1 MRQTHRDVTGDAP
14 PESER
19 PSSDQLAALKTRLEA
34 GESPY
39 VDFALWTPFGKRG
52 AKLRKFD
59 SQVFVDNELRNR
71 PLTGPSNFDAWLASW
86 KVFRSAMIMQ
96 GAASPA
102 ILDKYANG
110 IRDLANIHPG
120 SWGIIF
126 VAGELNRFE
135 RWENI
140 FEELQDGDDE
150 FRKQA
155 GFKADLPW
163 NTVIKLSTFGVNF
176 QDYSHWWFLHVLSVA
191 TGKVCLPQ
199 AAVASVVLDVSSLR
213 SPPTR
218 PRPPT
223 RIVGSATLGTLEA
236 AHVGSAPTASRTFA
250 EIAKALTGAQSAP
263 TPRPRARTAP
273 REAKEKAARASAR
286 GSPPSDGERS
296 LWRAGAAPLSSAPPR
311 AAL

>member
-1 MRQTHRDVTGDAP
+1 MRQIHRDVTGDAP

-59 SQVFVDNELRNR
+59 GQVFVDNELRNR
-71 PLTGPSNFDAWLASW
+71 QLAGPSNFDAWLASW
-86 KVFRSAMIMQ
+86 KVFRAAMIMH

-102 ILDKYANG
+102 VLDKYANG
-110 IRDLANIHPG
+110 IRDLAKIHPS

-126 VAGELNRFE
+126 VADELNRFE

-140 FEELQDGDDE
+140 FEELQDSDDE

-155 GFKADLPW
+155 GFKSDFPW

-176 QDYSHWWFLHVLSVA
+176 EDYSHWWFLHVLSVA
-191 TGKVCLPQ
+191 SGK
-199 AAVASVVLDVSSLR
+199 
-213 SPPTR
+213 
-218 PRPPT
+218 
-223 RIVGSATLGTLEA
+223 GSALAAELEGSER
-236 AHVGSAPTASRTFA
+236 VPDLSAPGGRTQPSGRQ
-250 EIAKALTGAQSAP
+250 KRAQSSG
-263 TPRPRARTAP
+263 TP
-273 REAKEKAARASAR
+273 KAAGTRSQGRGVCYAWNNGGCSSGQCPNNFMHTCRECKGPHRATECPN
-286 GSPPSDGERS
+286 GSSKGKNNSKGGKGKGGKGSRKGKNHS
-296 LWRAGAAPLSSAPPR
+296 K
-311 AAL
+311 